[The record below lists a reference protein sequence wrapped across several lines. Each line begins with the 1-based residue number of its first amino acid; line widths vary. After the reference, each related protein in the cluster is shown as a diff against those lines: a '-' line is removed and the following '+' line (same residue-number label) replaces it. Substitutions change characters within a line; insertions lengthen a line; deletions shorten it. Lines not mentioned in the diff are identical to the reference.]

1 MTSVPAT
8 ILALDI
14 QNETNAMGSCRDWSC
29 RCDRKG
35 YMPSLWGLRA
45 MVPLVASCVY
55 DTSGGYI
62 RRVAEGEHDQTC
74 KANQLRGGGN
84 LMQYFLLFVP
94 RSSSCFLAWW
104 MYPLFVFP
112 MRAFAFVWLVSVTCP
127 NGVHAQIPVHSFLS
141 FSADLNALRNYERTR
156 PYPLTAQIRLA
167 QHQVQNCNTT
177 HVSPDLGTLTATNRT
192 LYTKSCQIEN
202 MIT

>member
-45 MVPLVASCVY
+45 MVPLVANCVY

-62 RRVAEGEHDQTC
+62 RRVAEGEHDQKR
-74 KANQLRGGGN
+74 KAIQLRGSGN
-84 LMQYFLLFVP
+84 LMQYFLFLCSSIELVFSRMVDVSFICFSYARICFRMAGKCYLSQRRSCSNTSTLFPFLFGGSQRPPKLRTHTALSFNSTNTFSSTSGTKLQYNPRFP
-94 RSSSCFLAWW
+94 RSR
-104 MYPLFVFP
+104 Y
-112 MRAFAFVWLVSVTCP
+112 
-127 NGVHAQIPVHSFLS
+127 
-141 FSADLNALRNYERTR
+141 
-156 PYPLTAQIRLA
+156 
-167 QHQVQNCNTT
+167 T
-177 HVSPDLGTLTATNRT
+177 HCD
-192 LYTKSCQIEN
+192 
-202 MIT
+202 